1 MELMNGSIMNFTTPE
16 ASTNPTES
24 EHRLIIVIFVLG
36 FHFMLGLFTHSYVIW
51 IIVRG
56 TASGLASEFFNLNLS
71 VFEDVLSLNS
81 LFALLAIRFPSLNII
96 SHFLVGLSTTGR
108 PLFQCL
114 ICVECYL
121 AVVHPVTFLKY
132 KPLRYRVICCTAA
145 WIIIIGSCLF
155 SMIFLVFLSE
165 MAHTW
170 FYTLHFLLF
179 FFVQM
184 FFLVAVLIALKHSG
198 PGERGQE
205 NPIKRRAFYLIL
217 LTTINLS
224 IIYVPTAIAG
234 LHKIVTKGDIPA
246 HYEKV
251 GALLSKI
258 SSKQSK

>member
-1 MELMNGSIMNFTTPE
+1 M
-16 ASTNPTES
+16 
-24 EHRLIIVIFVLG
+24 
-36 FHFMLGLFTHSYVIW
+36 
-51 IIVRG
+51 
-56 TASGLASEFFNLNLS
+56 
-71 VFEDVLSLNS
+71 
-81 LFALLAIRFPSLNII
+81 
-96 SHFLVGLSTTGR
+96 
-108 PLFQCL
+108 
-114 ICVECYL
+114 CVERYL

-234 LHKIVTKGDIPA
+234 LHKIVTKGDIP
-246 HYEKV
+246 
-251 GALLSKI
+251 GLDM
-258 SSKQSK
+258 SSQICFILAGIVQPVLFLHRNGKLPFITLKRHCC